1 MRFALPSL
9 FALASV
15 AAATAV
21 VQDPNGRAANPT
33 TPNPYIPENQPSLT
47 KRGCF
52 LGILCVGTSTP
63 DYTSDVNNCGQ
74 KGKVCSSLWSNGWG
88 SQCSNG
94 VCGPAYCY
102 NLFDFN
108 WLTGKCQDVSSDTS
122 NW

>member
-15 AAATAV
+15 AVATTV
-21 VQDPNGRAANPT
+21 VKDPNGRAANPT
-33 TPNPYIPENQPSLT
+33 SPNPYIPENKEHSLV
-47 KRGCF
+47 KRTCF
-52 LGILCVGTSTP
+52 LGLCYGTSTP
-63 DYTSDVNNCGQ
+63 DYTSDEYNCGQ
-74 KGKVCSSLWSNGWG
+74 KGKVCSTIWTNGWG
-88 SQCSNG
+88 AQCSNG

-108 WLTGKCQDVSSDTS
+108 WLSGKCQDVSSDTS